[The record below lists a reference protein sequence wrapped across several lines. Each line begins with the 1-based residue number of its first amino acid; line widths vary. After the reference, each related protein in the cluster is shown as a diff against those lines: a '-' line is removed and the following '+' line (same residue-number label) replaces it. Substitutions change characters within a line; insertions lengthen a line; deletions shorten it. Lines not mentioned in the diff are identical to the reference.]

1 MYFVRI
7 AFWFAIFGASTVK
20 YRITAP
26 YYGNGPESY
35 PRIVNGINPLE
46 WVKNLAE
53 REGFYTGPD
62 SIRLTLILRE
72 LSIPACDFA
81 ILIGIP
87 YSHSR

>member
-1 MYFVRI
+1 VSHNPWQSTYRQPFFDRMYFVRI
-7 AFWFAIFGASTVK
+7 AFWFAILVPSTVK

-53 REGFYTGPD
+53 REGFEPSVQVLART
-62 SIRLTLILRE
+62 TV
-72 LSIPACDFA
+72 
-81 ILIGIP
+81 
-87 YSHSR
+87 